1 MNAWILLVNIGIG
14 SIIGG
19 VTNELAIRMLFKPV
33 RPWYIG
39 RWKVPFTPGLIPRR
53 RDDIAI
59 QMGRLVEEH
68 LLTTEGVKRAL
79 NQSGLENTLVGWM
92 NTLAQDWMTDE
103 RSLRQALLP
112 LAPQLFKEDGGWSE
126 GVRGPI
132 EAKWRA
138 FVDQLVEQHEETK
151 LRDLLPESGRQ
162 RLDVALGSVSDM
174 LLKRFREYLHSPEG
188 QQTLQNMVR
197 GMLGGGGGM
206 FGGLVGMF
214 LGDDKIL
221 GKIIPYLDELLQ
233 SRDLSERVHHFLH
246 KEADKLL
253 DKNVGEVVEWIGR
266 DQIDDWARMLFAKL
280 EEHSLRIV
288 DEPLSRLTAP
298 FQETVTTELI
308 PRLARWMVETLQQNI
323 ERIFSRLAIRDIVT
337 RQVEGFPIERIEEM
351 VVGISGKEFRMITV
365 LGFILGGI
373 IGLVQGLLALWLG
386 S

>member
-1 MNAWILLVNIGIG
+1 MNAWIVLVNIAVG
-14 SIIGG
+14 SVIGG

-33 RPWYIG
+33 KPWYIG

-79 NQSGLENTLVGWM
+79 NQSGLESTLTGWM
-92 NTLAQDWMTDE
+92 NTIARDWMTDE
-103 RSLRQALLP
+103 RSLRQALLTVM
-112 LAPQLFKEDGGWSE
+112 PQLFKEDGTWSE
-126 GVRGPI
+126 GVRAPI
-132 EAKWRA
+132 EAKWGT
-138 FVDQLVEQHEETK
+138 FVAQVLAQYEEKK
-151 LRDLLPESGRQ
+151 LRELVTDNGRE
-162 RLDVALGSVSDM
+162 RLDAALGSVSEL

-197 GMLGGGGGM
+197 GLLGGGGGM

-221 GKIIPYLDELLQ
+221 GKILPYLDELLQ
-233 SRDLSERVHHFLH
+233 SRELSERVHYFLH

-253 DKNVGEVVEWIGR
+253 DKNVGEVVAWIGR
-266 DQIDDWARMLFAKL
+266 DQVDDWARKLFAKL
-280 EEHSLRIV
+280 EEQSLRIV

-298 FQETVTTELI
+298 ISETVTTELV
-308 PRLARWMVETLQQNI
+308 PRLAKWMVDTLQQNI
-323 ERIFSRLAIRDIVT
+323 ERIFSRLTIRDIVT

-373 IGLVQGLLALWLG
+373 IGLVQGILANLV

>member
-1 MNAWILLVNIGIG
+1 MNAWILLVNIAVG
-14 SIIGG
+14 SVIGG

-33 RPWYIG
+33 KPWYIG
-39 RWKVPFTPGLIPRR
+39 GWKVPFTPGLIPRR

-79 NQSGLENTLVGWM
+79 NQSGLESTLTGWM
-92 NTLAQDWMTDE
+92 NTIARDWMTDE
-103 RSLRQALLP
+103 RSLRQALLTVM
-112 LAPQLFKEDGGWSE
+112 PQLFKEDGTWSE
-126 GVRGPI
+126 GVRAPI
-132 EAKWRA
+132 EAKWGA
-138 FVDQLVEQHEETK
+138 FVDQVLAQYEEKK
-151 LRDLLPESGRQ
+151 LRELVTDNGRE
-162 RLDVALGSVSDM
+162 RLDAALGSVSEL

-197 GMLGGGGGM
+197 GLLGGGGGM

-221 GKIIPYLDELLQ
+221 GKILPYLDELLQ
-233 SRDLSERVHHFLH
+233 SRELSERVHYFLH

-253 DKNVGEVVEWIGR
+253 DKNVGEVVAWIGR
-266 DQIDDWARMLFAKL
+266 DQVDDWARKLFAKL
-280 EEHSLRIV
+280 EEQSLRIV

-298 FQETVTTELI
+298 ISETVTTELV
-308 PRLARWMVETLQQNI
+308 PRLAKWMVDTLQQNI

-373 IGLVQGLLALWLG
+373 IGLVQGILANLV

>member
-1 MNAWILLVNIGIG
+1 MNAWILLVNIAVG
-14 SIIGG
+14 SVIGG
-19 VTNELAIRMLFKPV
+19 VTNDLAIRMLFKPV
-33 RPWYIG
+33 KPWYIG

-79 NQSGLENTLVGWM
+79 NQSGLESTLTGWM
-92 NTLAQDWMTDE
+92 NTIARDWMTDE
-103 RSLRQALLP
+103 RSLRQVLQTVT
-112 LAPQLFKEDGGWSE
+112 PQLFKEDGTWSE
-126 GVRGPI
+126 GVRAPI
-132 EAKWRA
+132 EAKWGT
-138 FVDQLVEQHEETK
+138 FVEQVLAQYEEKK
-151 LRDLLPESGRQ
+151 LRELITDNGRE
-162 RLDVALGSVSDM
+162 RLDAALGSVSE
-174 LLKRFREYLHSPEG
+174 LLLNRFREYLHSPEG

-197 GMLGGGGGM
+197 GLLGGGGGM

-221 GKIIPYLDELLQ
+221 GKILPYLDELLQ
-233 SRDLSERVHHFLH
+233 SRELSERVHYFLH

-253 DKNVGEVVEWIGR
+253 DKNVGEVVAWIGR
-266 DQIDDWARMLFAKL
+266 DQVDDWARKLFAKL
-280 EEHSLRIV
+280 EEQSLRIV

-298 FQETVTTELI
+298 FSATVTTELV
-308 PRLARWMVETLQQNI
+308 PRLAKWMVDTLQQNI
-323 ERIFSRLAIRDIVT
+323 ERIFSRLAIREIVT

-373 IGLVQGLLALWLG
+373 IGLVQGLLSNLV

>member
-1 MNAWILLVNIGIG
+1 MNAWILLVNIAVG
-14 SIIGG
+14 SVIGG

-33 RPWYIG
+33 KPRYIG

-79 NQSGLENTLVGWM
+79 NQSGLESTLTGWM
-92 NTLAQDWMTDE
+92 NTIARDWMTDE
-103 RSLRQALLP
+103 RSLRQALLTVM
-112 LAPQLFKEDGGWSE
+112 PQLFREDGTWSE
-126 GVRGPI
+126 AVRAPI
-132 EAKWRA
+132 EAKWGT
-138 FVDQLVEQHEETK
+138 FVEQVLAQYEEKK
-151 LRDLLPESGRQ
+151 LRELVTDNGRE
-162 RLDVALGSVSDM
+162 RLDAALGNVSEL

-197 GMLGGGGGM
+197 GLLGGGGGM

-221 GKIIPYLDELLQ
+221 GKILPYLDELLQ
-233 SRDLSERVHHFLH
+233 SRELSERVHYFLH

-253 DKNVGEVVEWIGR
+253 DKNVGEVVAWIGR
-266 DQIDDWARMLFAKL
+266 DQVDDWARKLFAKL
-280 EEHSLRIV
+280 EEQSLRIV

-298 FQETVTTELI
+298 ISETVTTELV
-308 PRLARWMVETLQQNI
+308 PRLAKWMVDTLQQNI

-373 IGLVQGLLALWLG
+373 IGLVQGLLANLV

>member
-1 MNAWILLVNIGIG
+1 MNAWIILVNIAVG
-14 SIIGG
+14 SVIGG

-33 RPWYIG
+33 KPWYIG

-79 NQSGLENTLVGWM
+79 NQSGLESTLAGWM
-92 NTLAQDWMTDE
+92 NSIARDWMTDE
-103 RSLRQALLP
+103 RSLRQALLTVM
-112 LAPQLFKEDGGWSE
+112 PQLFKEDGTWSE
-126 GVRGPI
+126 GVRAPI
-132 EAKWRA
+132 EAKWGT
-138 FVDQLVEQHEETK
+138 FVEQVLAQYEEKK
-151 LRDLLPESGRQ
+151 LRELVTDNGRE
-162 RLDVALGSVSDM
+162 RLDAALGTVSEL

-197 GMLGGGGGM
+197 GLLGGGGGM

-221 GKIIPYLDELLQ
+221 GKILPYLDELLQ
-233 SRDLSERVHHFLH
+233 SRELSERVHYFLH
-246 KEADKLL
+246 SEADKLL
-253 DKNVGEVVEWIGR
+253 DKNVGEVVAWIGR
-266 DQIDDWARMLFAKL
+266 DQVDDWAQKLFAKL
-280 EEHSLRIV
+280 EEQSLRIV

-298 FQETVTTELI
+298 ISETVTTELV
-308 PRLARWMVETLQQNI
+308 PRLAKWMVDTLQQNI

-373 IGLVQGLLALWLG
+373 IGLVQGILANFL

>member
-1 MNAWILLVNIGIG
+1 MNAWILLVNIAVG
-14 SIIGG
+14 SVIGG

-33 RPWYIG
+33 KPWYIG

-68 LLTTEGVKRAL
+68 LLTTEGIKRAL
-79 NQSGLENTLVGWM
+79 NQSGLESTLTGWM
-92 NTLAQDWMTDE
+92 NTIARDWMTDE
-103 RSLRQALLP
+103 RSLRQALLTVM
-112 LAPQLFKEDGGWSE
+112 PQLFQEDGTWSE
-126 GVRGPI
+126 GVRAPI
-132 EAKWRA
+132 EAKWGT
-138 FVDQLVEQHEETK
+138 FVEQVLAQYEEKK
-151 LRDLLPESGRQ
+151 LRELVTDNGRE
-162 RLDVALGSVSDM
+162 RLDAALGSVSEL

-197 GMLGGGGGM
+197 GLLGGGGGM

-221 GKIIPYLDELLQ
+221 GKILPYLDELLQ
-233 SRDLSERVHHFLH
+233 SRELSERVHYFLH

-253 DKNVGEVVEWIGR
+253 DKNVGEVVAWIGR
-266 DQIDDWARMLFAKL
+266 DQVDDWARKLFAKL
-280 EEHSLRIV
+280 EEQSLRIV

-298 FQETVTTELI
+298 ISEAVTTELV
-308 PRLARWMVETLQQNI
+308 PRLAKWMVDTLQQNI

-373 IGLVQGLLALWLG
+373 IGLVQGILANLL

>member
-1 MNAWILLVNIGIG
+1 MNAWILLVNIAVG
-14 SIIGG
+14 SVIGG
-19 VTNELAIRMLFKPV
+19 VTNDLAIRMLFKPV
-33 RPWYIG
+33 KPWYIG

-79 NQSGLENTLVGWM
+79 NQSGLESTLTGWM
-92 NTLAQDWMTDE
+92 NTIARDWMTDE
-103 RSLRQALLP
+103 RSLRQVMQTAM
-112 LAPQLFKEDGGWSE
+112 PQLFKEDGTWSE
-126 GVRGPI
+126 SVRAPI
-132 EAKWRA
+132 EAKWGT
-138 FVDQLVEQHEETK
+138 FVDQVLAQYEEKK
-151 LRDLLPESGRQ
+151 LRELVTDNGRE
-162 RLDVALGSVSDM
+162 RLDAALGSVSEL

-197 GMLGGGGGM
+197 GLLGGGGGM

-221 GKIIPYLDELLQ
+221 GKILPYLDELLQ
-233 SRDLSERVHHFLH
+233 SRELSERVHYFLH

-253 DKNVGEVVEWIGR
+253 DKSVGEVVAWIGR
-266 DQIDDWARMLFAKL
+266 DQVDDWAGKLFAKL
-280 EEHSLRIV
+280 EEQSLRIV

-298 FQETVTTELI
+298 FSETVTTELV
-308 PRLARWMVETLQQNI
+308 PRLSKWMVDTLQQNI
-323 ERIFSRLAIRDIVT
+323 ERIFSRLAIREIVT

-373 IGLVQGLLALWLG
+373 IGLVQGLLSILV

>member
-1 MNAWILLVNIGIG
+1 MNTWILLVNIAVG
-14 SIIGG
+14 SVIGG

-33 RPWYIG
+33 KPWYIG

-79 NQSGLENTLVGWM
+79 NQSGLESTLTGWM
-92 NTLAQDWMTDE
+92 NTFARDWMTDE
-103 RSLRQALLP
+103 RTLRQALLTVM
-112 LAPQLFKEDGGWSE
+112 PQLFKEDGTWSE
-126 GVRGPI
+126 GVRAPI
-132 EAKWRA
+132 EAKWGA
-138 FVDQLVEQHEETK
+138 FVEQVLTQYEEKK
-151 LRDLLPESGRQ
+151 LRELVTDNGRE
-162 RLDVALGSVSDM
+162 RLDAALGSVSEL

-197 GMLGGGGGM
+197 GLLGGGGGM

-221 GKIIPYLDELLQ
+221 GKILPYLDELLQ
-233 SRDLSERVHHFLH
+233 SRELSERVHYFLH

-253 DKNVGEVVEWIGR
+253 DKNVGEVVAWIGR
-266 DQIDDWARMLFAKL
+266 DQVDDWARTLFAKL
-280 EEHSLRIV
+280 EEQSLRIV

-298 FQETVTTELI
+298 ISETVTTELV
-308 PRLARWMVETLQQNI
+308 PRLAKWMVDTLQQNI

-373 IGLVQGLLALWLG
+373 IGLVQGILANLL

>member
-1 MNAWILLVNIGIG
+1 MNAWILLVNIAVG
-14 SIIGG
+14 SVIGG

-33 RPWYIG
+33 KPWYIG

-79 NQSGLENTLVGWM
+79 NQSGLESTLTGWM
-92 NTLAQDWMTDE
+92 NTIARDWMTDE
-103 RSLRQALLP
+103 RSLRQALLTVM
-112 LAPQLFKEDGGWSE
+112 PQLFKEDGTWSE
-126 GVRGPI
+126 GVRAPI
-132 EAKWRA
+132 ESKWGT
-138 FVDQLVEQHEETK
+138 FVDQVLAQYEEKK
-151 LRDLLPESGRQ
+151 LRELVTDNGRE
-162 RLDVALGSVSDM
+162 RLDAALGSVSKL
-174 LLKRFREYLHSPEG
+174 LLKRFRDYLHSPEG

-197 GMLGGGGGM
+197 GLLGGGGGM

-221 GKIIPYLDELLQ
+221 GKILPYIDELLQ
-233 SRDLSERVHHFLH
+233 SRELLERVHHFLH

-253 DKNVGEVVEWIGR
+253 DKNVGEVVAWIGR
-266 DQIDDWARMLFAKL
+266 DQVDDWARKLFAKL
-280 EEHSLRIV
+280 EEQSLRIV

-298 FQETVTTELI
+298 ISETVTTELA
-308 PRLARWMVETLQQNI
+308 PRLAKWMVDTLQQNI

-373 IGLVQGLLALWLG
+373 IGLVQGILANLV